1 MNYYVYRE
9 GERQVGKRRE
19 VSSGHFAQIIQTN
32 HRFDVLTRCAKEED
46 YREVQQLRCNNVSLT
61 ELSLHT
67 EHPVYTDNN
76 NLCMS
81 IC

>member
-46 YREVQQLRCNNVSLT
+46 YREVQ
-61 ELSLHT
+61 H
-67 EHPVYTDNN
+67 
-76 NLCMS
+76 
-81 IC
+81 